1 MPAGMIL
8 DTAAGIMSG
17 VPELAGSFPE
27 TFTVTDGAGASATSV
42 PMTLAVAPVTG
53 GLPPIGRRR
62 FGGTTADWTFQF
74 VGDAID
80 RAAGVTVTFYN
91 ALTGGDQ
98 ITDLTTA
105 GGGPITS
112 VVSDASGEIPEFFG
126 PANVVEMFADANG
139 GLGPRRRVTAA
150 DLGDLT
156 VVMYNALKLLTG

>member
-1 MPAGMIL
+1 
-8 DTAAGIMSG
+8 
-17 VPELAGSFPE
+17 
-27 TFTVTDGAGASATSV
+27 
-42 PMTLAVAPVTG
+42 MTLAVAPVTG